1 MFGLSVVQERGSFVG
16 LQLPKRARRV
26 GLGAAMAVSLLLL
39 GACSSEDQAQ
49 IKRLAMPEPA
59 TDRAPA
65 IYDLWHGAWLA
76 ALIVGVNV
84 WGLIGYASFAFRRR
98 SEDEIPVQ
106 TRYNLPIEILYT
118 VAPIVMVLVFFFYT
132 VNVQNE
138 VLAKSVDEGKQPD
151 HVVQVVGQQ
160 WSWTFNYV
168 QDQALDGSTTVHEGG
183 TTADRP
189 ILYLPVGESVQVK
202 LTSPDVIHSFW
213 VPAFLMK
220 MDVVPGRVNTFEFT
234 ATEKGTFKGRCA
246 ELCGAYHSRMLFD
259 VEVVDPAG
267 FAQHLQTLK
276 DKGQTGLATG
286 GSNADTE
293 VGLEEQV
300 QGNDTT
306 GGGQ

>member
-1 MFGLSVVQERGSFVG
+1 MG

-39 GACSSEDQAQ
+39 GACSSQDQAQ

-76 ALIVGVNV
+76 AIIVGVIV
-84 WGLIGYASFAFRRR
+84 WGLIGWAAWKYRRR
-98 SEDEIPVQ
+98 AEDEIPVQ

-189 ILYLPVGESVQVK
+189 ILYLPLGESVQVK

-234 ATEKGTFKGRCA
+234 PTEKGTFKGRCA

-259 VEVVDPAG
+259 VEVVDPDG
-267 FAQHLQTLK
+267 FAQHLQQLE

-300 QGNDTT
+300 QGNETT